1 MRAHLNRFLAILLT
15 LMPLPAWASATYT
28 MTFGNYTAV
37 DMGSTYTTGMHFTGW
52 VKTWEPLPA
61 NLVNADVG
69 PTGSNLV
76 ADWYF
81 SDGVHTFTPDNAV
94 LDMAI
99 TPPLVV
105 STDGTGE
112 ITDAAIYVTSRTPHA
127 VGQAFY
133 GFEFDTHEI
142 PVLLVYSGICS
153 SVEYAFCADGTMTAA
168 AHHTGI
174 PPASDVTIEA
184 NPAPTMTGALGTP
197 VNGSVVSGVGVI
209 SGFHCTSKDIAVFV
223 DGVSLGKAGAG
234 TTLKGTLPVCGRT
247 DTGYSLLYNFNNLA
261 NGEHLVT
268 VYADGVLFGAN
279 TVTTFQSGGV
289 PWLAGAAKTVQVPNF
304 PQAGQTAVL
313 DWVQSYQ
320 NFLITDILDQ

>member
-1 MRAHLNRFLAILLT
+1 MRAFLNRFLAVLLA
-15 LMPLPAWASATYT
+15 MAPLPAGASVTYT
-28 MTFGNYTAV
+28 MTFGNYTGV
-37 DMGSTYTTGMHFTGW
+37 EMGSTYTTAMHFTGW

-61 NLVNADVG
+61 NLLDADIG
-69 PTGSNLV
+69 PTGLNLL

-81 SDGVHTFTPDNAV
+81 SDGVHTYTPDTAGP
-94 LDMAI
+94 DMAVDH
-99 TPPLVV
+99 PLSVT
-105 STDGTGE
+105 TDATGE
-112 ITDAAIYVTSRTPHA
+112 VTGVAVYVTSRPPHV

-133 GFEFDTHEI
+133 GFEFDTDVG
-142 PVLLVYSGICS
+142 PVLRVYSAVCS
-153 SVEYAFCADGTMTAA
+153 SVEYAFCVDGTLTAA
-168 AHHTGI
+168 AYHTGD
-174 PPASDVTIEA
+174 PVSTISQAA

-209 SGFHCTSKDIAVFV
+209 SGFHCTSKNIAVFV

-247 DTGYSLLYNFNNLA
+247 DTGYSLLYNFNNLS
-261 NGEHLVT
+261 NGQHLVT

-279 TVTTFQSGGV
+279 TVTTFRSGGV
-289 PWLAGAAKTVQVPNF
+289 PWLAGASETVQVPNF